1 VASLVAALTA
11 THETP
16 GAPAEAPGRG
26 RSTAVWLGLI
36 LVLAAVLRVWSIDHG
51 LPYSYN
57 LDERAHF
64 VPHAVTMTGG
74 DLNPGYFINPPLLT
88 YLLAAYLSVIHLGGV
103 EQWYASDPTA
113 VFTAA
118 RLVSVLFGVATV
130 AATFAAGRAWFGR
143 TAGLVAAA
151 LIAVA
156 FLPVFYSRLALN
168 DGPGVLPCALTLW
181 CAAIVLKTGSR
192 TALLAGG
199 AAVGAAA
206 SLKYSD
212 GAVVIALVAAAFLS
226 PALSARQALK
236 YLTLAGLISIAF
248 VIVTNPYLFPDWGV
262 FTHDLDRQRK
272 FASGP
277 PLLGQPERNGWVYYV
292 ASSRWA
298 LGILPG
304 LLALAGGIA
313 LLVKG
318 KRREALVLG
327 ALIVLYFLY
336 MGSQSRFYARWMLPL
351 YPALAIL
358 AAYALTQLRN
368 KAVFGVLTALML
380 IPSTY
385 TTVRNAIVLG
395 REDTR
400 SITRDWLVAN
410 VPKGTKVVF
419 EPIAPTEWYGVTPG
433 GGPKADPARQW
444 ERFNRSRAIIAELG
458 RDFRGAR
465 YPANFQN
472 YERTLFPEMLDV
484 YRREHACWV
493 VTGSTQYGRARAEA
507 YRVPEAIEYYRALR
521 RQATV
526 AFKVSPVAAGDA
538 LPRYQ
543 VDTAFN
549 YVDAAYRR
557 PGPEMIVYKL
567 RDCT

>member
-1 VASLVAALTA
+1 MHETAVAA
-11 THETP
+11 P
-16 GAPAEAPGRG
+16 RRD
-26 RSTAVWLGLI
+26 RSAAIWLGLI
-36 LVLAAVLRVWSIDHG
+36 LLAAAALRLWSIDHG

-64 VPHAVTMTGG
+64 VPHAVAMTGG

-88 YLLAAYLSVIHLGGV
+88 YLLAGYLSVLHLGGI
-103 EQWYASDPTA
+103 EDWFAHDPTA
-113 VFTAA
+113 VFVAA
-118 RLVSVLFGVATV
+118 RVVSVAFGVATV
-130 AATFAAGRAWFGR
+130 AATYAAGRAWFGR

-168 DGPGVLPCALTLW
+168 DGPGMLPCALALW
-181 CAAIVLKTGSR
+181 CSAVVLKTGSPK
-192 TALLAGG
+192 ALLAGG

-206 SLKYSD
+206 SFKYSN

-226 PALSARQALK
+226 PELTIRQAFK
-236 YLTLAGLISIAF
+236 YLVFAGLISLAF
-248 VIVTNPYLFPDWGV
+248 VIVTNPYLFADWGV

-277 PLLGQPERNGWVYYV
+277 PLLGQPERNGWWYYV
-292 ASSRWA
+292 RSSEWA
-298 LGILPG
+298 LGILPA
-304 LLALAGGIA
+304 LLAFAGGVT
-313 LLVKG
+313 LLIKR
-318 KRREALVLG
+318 KRREAIVLG
-327 ALIVLYFLY
+327 SLIVLYYLY

-358 AAYALTQLRN
+358 AAYALIQIRQ
-368 KAVFGVLTALML
+368 KAVFGVLVALML
-380 IPSTY
+380 LPSAY
-385 TTVRNAIVLG
+385 TTVRNALVLG

-400 SITRDWLVAN
+400 TITRDWLVAN
-410 VPKGTKVVF
+410 VPPGTRVVF

-444 ERFNRSRAIIAELG
+444 ERWTRSPALIAELG

-472 YERTLFPEMLDV
+472 YERTLEPELIDV

-493 VTGSTQYGRARAEA
+493 VTGSTQYGRARAES
-507 YRVPEAIEYYRALR
+507 YRVPEALEYYRALR
-521 RQATV
+521 RQAAV
-526 AFKVSPVAAGDA
+526 AFKVSPVRGGDR

-543 VDTAFN
+543 VDKAFN
-549 YVDAAYRR
+549 YVEGAYHR
-557 PGPEMIVYKL
+557 PGPEMIVYKI

>member
-1 VASLVAALTA
+1 LTA
-11 THETP
+11 THETAVA
-16 GAPAEAPGRG
+16 APRRD
-26 RSTAVWLGLI
+26 RSTAIWLGLI
-36 LVLAAVLRVWSIDHG
+36 LLVAAALRLWSIQHG

-74 DLNPGYFINPPLLT
+74 DLSPGYFINPPLLT

-103 EQWYASDPTA
+103 ESWFATDPTA
-113 VFTAA
+113 VVTAA
-118 RLVSVLFGVATV
+118 RIVSVLFGVATV
-130 AATFAAGRAWFGR
+130 AATYAAGRAWFGR

-151 LIAVA
+151 LMSVA

-181 CAAIVLKTGSR
+181 CAAIVLRTGSR
-192 TALLAGG
+192 NALLAGG

-206 SLKYSD
+206 SFKYSD

-226 PALSARQALK
+226 PLSIKDALK
-236 YLTLAGLISIAF
+236 YLVGAGLIAVAF
-248 VIVTNPYLFPDWGV
+248 VVVTNPYLIPDWDL

-292 ASSRWA
+292 KSSRWA

-304 LLALAGGIA
+304 LLALAGGIV
-313 LLVKG
+313 LLVRG
-318 KRREALVLG
+318 KRREAIVLG
-327 ALIVLYFLY
+327 SMIVLYYLY

-358 AAYALTQLRN
+358 AAYALTQIRN
-368 KAVFGVLTALML
+368 RVVFAALTALML
-380 IPSTY
+380 IPSAY
-385 TTVRNAIVLG
+385 TTIRNAVVLG

-400 SITRDWLVAN
+400 TITRDWLVAN
-410 VPKGTKVVF
+410 VPQGTKVVF

-444 ERFNRSRAIIAELG
+444 ERFNRSGAMIQEL
-458 RDFRGAR
+458 RKEFRGAG

-472 YERTLFPEMLDV
+472 YERTLFPGMLDV
-484 YRREHACWV
+484 YRREHACWI

-507 YRVPEAIEYYRALR
+507 YRVPEALKYYAALR
-521 RQATV
+521 RRADV
-526 AFKVSPVAAGDA
+526 AFKVSPVSAGDK

-543 VDTAFN
+543 VDKSFN
-549 YVDAAYRR
+549 YVDGAFDR

>member
-1 VASLVAALTA
+1 MTA

-16 GAPAEAPGRG
+16 VAPAEAPGRG

-36 LVLAAVLRVWSIDHG
+36 LLVATVLRVWSIDHG

-88 YLLAAYLSVIHLGGV
+88 YLLAAYLSIIHLGGV
-103 EQWYASDPTA
+103 EQWFASDPTA

-118 RLVSVLFGVATV
+118 RLISVAVRRRD
-130 AATFAAGRAWFGR
+130 GRRHLRGG
-143 TAGLVAAA
+143 AGLVRPHRRPGRRRADGRRVPAG
-151 LIAVA
+151 L
-156 FLPVFYSRLALN
+156 LHRGSRSTTGRAS
-168 DGPGVLPCALTLW
+168 CRARSTLW
-181 CAAIVLKTGSR
+181 CAAIVLRTGSR
-192 TALLAGG
+192 NALLAGG

-206 SLKYSD
+206 SFKYSD
-212 GAVVIALVAAAFLS
+212 GAVVIALVAAAFLR
-226 PALSARQALK
+226 PALSIQQALK
-236 YLTLAGLISIAF
+236 YLTFAGLISIAF

-262 FTHDLDRQRK
+262 FTNDLDRQRK

-292 ASSRWA
+292 KSSRWA

-304 LLALAGGIA
+304 LLAFAGGIA

-358 AAYALTQLRN
+358 AAYALIQVRN
-368 KAVFGVLTALML
+368 RAVFGALIALML

-385 TTVRNAIVLG
+385 TTVRNALVLG

-410 VPKGTKVVF
+410 VPQGTKVVF

-444 ERFNRSRAIIAELG
+444 ERSTRSQALIAEL
-458 RDFRGAR
+458 RKEYRGAG

-472 YERTLFPEMLDV
+472 YERTLFPGMLDV
-484 YRREHACWV
+484 YRASTPAGSSPARRSTAARGPRPTACRRRSST
-493 VTGSTQYGRARAEA
+493 TGRCAAR
-507 YRVPEAIEYYRALR
+507 
-521 RQATV
+521 
-526 AFKVSPVAAGDA
+526 
-538 LPRYQ
+538 PRSRSRS
-543 VDTAFN
+543 A
-549 YVDAAYRR
+549 R
-557 PGPEMIVYKL
+557 
-567 RDCT
+567 

>member
-1 VASLVAALTA
+1 MHETAVAA
-11 THETP
+11 P
-16 GAPAEAPGRG
+16 RRDRSPAI
-26 RSTAVWLGLI
+26 WLGLI
-36 LVLAAVLRVWSIDHG
+36 LLAAAALRLWSIDHG

-64 VPHAVTMTGG
+64 VPHAVAMTGG

-88 YLLAAYLSVIHLGGV
+88 YLLAGYLSVLHLGGI
-103 EQWYASDPTA
+103 EDWFAHDPTA
-113 VFTAA
+113 VFVAA
-118 RLVSVLFGVATV
+118 RVVSVAFGVATV
-130 AATFAAGRAWFGR
+130 AATYAAGRAWFGR

-168 DGPGVLPCALTLW
+168 DGPGMLPCALALW
-181 CAAIVLKTGSR
+181 CSAVVLKTGSPK
-192 TALLAGG
+192 ALLAGG

-206 SLKYSD
+206 SFKYSN

-226 PALSARQALK
+226 PELTIRQAFK
-236 YLTLAGLISIAF
+236 YLVFAGLISLAF
-248 VIVTNPYLFPDWGV
+248 VIVTNPYLFADWGV

-277 PLLGQPERNGWVYYV
+277 PLLGQPERNGWWYYV
-292 ASSRWA
+292 RSSEWA
-298 LGILPG
+298 LGILPA
-304 LLALAGGIA
+304 LLAFAGGVT
-313 LLVKG
+313 LLIKR
-318 KRREALVLG
+318 KRREAIVLG
-327 ALIVLYFLY
+327 SLIVLYYLY

-358 AAYALTQLRN
+358 AAYALIQIRQ
-368 KAVFGVLTALML
+368 KAVFGVLVALML
-380 IPSTY
+380 LPSAY
-385 TTVRNAIVLG
+385 TTVRNALVLG

-400 SITRDWLVAN
+400 TITRDWLVAN
-410 VPKGTKVVF
+410 VPPGTRVVF

-444 ERFNRSRAIIAELG
+444 ERWTRSPALIAELG

-472 YERTLFPEMLDV
+472 YERTLEPELIDV

-493 VTGSTQYGRARAEA
+493 VTGSTQYGRARAES
-507 YRVPEAIEYYRALR
+507 YRVPEALEYYRALR
-521 RQATV
+521 RQAAV
-526 AFKVSPVAAGDA
+526 AFKVSPVRGGDR

-543 VDTAFN
+543 VDKAFN
-549 YVDAAYRR
+549 YVEGAYHR

>member
-1 VASLVAALTA
+1 LTA
-11 THETP
+11 THEPPVVPEETP
-16 GAPAEAPGRG
+16 ARD
-26 RSTAVWLGLI
+26 RSTALWLGLI
-36 LVLAAVLRVWSIDHG
+36 LAVAAALRLWSIQHG

-64 VPHAVTMTGG
+64 VPHAVAMTGG

-88 YLLAAYLSVIHLGGV
+88 YMLAAYLSVIHLGGV
-103 EQWYASDPTA
+103 ETWFAQDPTA

-118 RLVSVLFGVATV
+118 RVVTVVLGVATV

-143 TAGLVAAA
+143 NAGLVAAA
-151 LIAVA
+151 IMAVA
-156 FLPVFYSRLALN
+156 FMPVFYSRLALN
-168 DGPGVLPCALTLW
+168 DGPGMLPCALALW
-181 CAAIVLKTGSR
+181 CSALVLRTGSR
-192 TALLAGG
+192 KALLAGG

-212 GAVVIALVAAAFLS
+212 GAIVIALVAAAFLS
-226 PALSARQALK
+226 PALTFKQALK
-236 YLTLAGLISIAF
+236 YLSLAGLISLAF
-248 VIVTNPYLFPDWGV
+248 VIVTNPYLLVDWSV
-262 FTHDLDRQRK
+262 FTNDLDRQRK

-292 ASSRWA
+292 TSSSWA
-298 LGILPG
+298 FGVLPG
-304 LLALAGGIA
+304 LLAFAGGVT

-327 ALIVLYFLY
+327 SLIVLYYLY

-358 AAYALTQLRN
+358 AAYALTQIRQRV
-368 KAVFGVLTALML
+368 VFGALVALTL
-380 IPSTY
+380 IPITL
-385 TTVRNAIVLG
+385 TTVRNALVLG

-400 SITRDWLVAN
+400 TITRDWLVNN
-410 VPKGTKVVF
+410 VPRGTKVVF

-444 ERFNRSRAIIAELG
+444 ERWTRSPELIAELG
-458 RDFRGAR
+458 ADFRGAR

-472 YERTLFPEMLDV
+472 YERTLEPELIDV

-493 VTGSTQYGRARAEA
+493 VTGSSQYGRARAESH
-507 YRVPEAIEYYRALR
+507 RVPEALKYYRALR

-526 AFKVSPVAAGDA
+526 EFRVSPVKAGDR

-543 VDTAFN
+543 VDKAFN
-549 YVDAAYRR
+549 YVEGAYRR

>member
-1 VASLVAALTA
+1 LTA
-11 THETP
+11 THEP
-16 GAPAEAPGRG
+16 PVAPAEAPR
-26 RSTAVWLGLI
+26 RDRTAAVWLGLI
-36 LVLAAVLRVWSIDHG
+36 LLLATVLRLWSIDHG

-64 VPHAVTMTGG
+64 VPHAVAMTSG

-103 EQWYASDPTA
+103 EQWFASDPTA

-118 RLVSVLFGVATV
+118 RIVSVVFGVATV
-130 AATFAAGRAWFGR
+130 AATYAAGRAWFGR
-143 TAGLVAAA
+143 TAGLVAATI
-151 LIAVA
+151 IAVA

-168 DGPGVLPCALTLW
+168 DGPGMLPCALTLW
-181 CAAIVLKTGSR
+181 CSAIVLRTGSR
-192 TALLAGG
+192 KALLAGG

-206 SLKYSD
+206 SFKYSN
-212 GAVVIALVAAAFLS
+212 GAIVVALIAAAFLS
-226 PALSARQALK
+226 PLTARQALK
-236 YLTLAGLISIAF
+236 GLVFAGLIALAF
-248 VIVTNPYLFPDWGV
+248 VIVTNPYLFPDWGG

-277 PLLGQPERNGWVYYV
+277 PLLGQPERNGWLYYV
-292 ASSRWA
+292 TSSRWA
-298 LGILPG
+298 LGILPAVLAFIG
-304 LLALAGGIA
+304 GVALLA
-313 LLVKG
+313 KD
-318 KRREALVLG
+318 KRREAIVLG
-327 ALIVLYFLY
+327 SVVVLYYLY

-358 AAYALTQLRN
+358 AAYALIQVRN
-368 KAVFGVLTALML
+368 KVVFGVLTALML

-385 TTVRNAIVLG
+385 TTVRNATVMG

-400 SITRDWLVAN
+400 TITRDWLMAH
-410 VPKGTKVVF
+410 VPQGTKVVF
-419 EPIAPTEWYGVTPG
+419 EPIAPTEWYGETPG
-433 GGPKADPARQW
+433 GGPKADPARRW
-444 ERFNRSRAIIAELG
+444 ERWTRSSALIAELG

-472 YERTLFPEMLDV
+472 YERTLEPRLIDV
-484 YRREHACWV
+484 YRREHACWI
-493 VTGSTQYGRARAEA
+493 VTGSTQYGRARAEP
-507 YRVPEAIEYYRALR
+507 YRVPEALKYYRRLR
-521 RQATV
+521 SESTR
-526 AFKVSPVAAGDA
+526 AFRVTPVKPGAK

-543 VDTAFN
+543 VDKSFN
-549 YVDAAYRR
+549 YVDGAYHR

>member
-1 VASLVAALTA
+1 LTA
-11 THETP
+11 THEP
-16 GAPAEAPGRG
+16 PVAPAVAPR
-26 RSTAVWLGLI
+26 RDRTAAVWLGLI
-36 LVLAAVLRVWSIDHG
+36 LLLATVLRLWSIDHG

-64 VPHAVTMTGG
+64 VPHAVAMTSG

-103 EQWYASDPTA
+103 EQWFASDPTA

-118 RLVSVLFGVATV
+118 RIVSVVFGVATV
-130 AATFAAGRAWFGR
+130 AATYAAGRAWFGR

-151 LIAVA
+151 IIAVA

-168 DGPGVLPCALTLW
+168 DGPGMLPCALTLW
-181 CAAIVLKTGSR
+181 CSAIVLRTGSR
-192 TALLAGG
+192 KALLAGG

-206 SLKYSD
+206 SFKYSN
-212 GAVVIALVAAAFLS
+212 GAIVVALIAAAFLS
-226 PALSARQALK
+226 PLTARQALK
-236 YLTLAGLISIAF
+236 GLVFAGLIALAF
-248 VIVTNPYLFPDWGV
+248 VIVTNPYLFPDWGA

-277 PLLGQPERNGWVYYV
+277 PLLGQPERNGWLYYV
-292 ASSRWA
+292 TSRRWA
-298 LGILPG
+298 LGILPAV
-304 LLALAGGIA
+304 LAFIGGVA
-313 LLVKG
+313 LLVKD
-318 KRREALVLG
+318 KRREAIVLG
-327 ALIVLYFLY
+327 SVVVLYYLY

-358 AAYALTQLRN
+358 AAYALIQVRN
-368 KAVFGVLTALML
+368 KVVFGVLTALML

-385 TTVRNAIVLG
+385 TTVRNATVMG

-400 SITRDWLVAN
+400 TITRDWLMAH
-410 VPKGTKVVF
+410 VPQGTKVVF
-419 EPIAPTEWYGVTPG
+419 EPIAPTEWYGETPG
-433 GGPKADPARQW
+433 GGPKADPARRW
-444 ERFNRSRAIIAELG
+444 ERWTRSSALIAELG

-472 YERTLFPEMLDV
+472 YERTLEPRLIDV
-484 YRREHACWV
+484 YRREHACWI
-493 VTGSTQYGRARAEA
+493 VTGSTQYGRARAEP
-507 YRVPEAIEYYRALR
+507 YRVPEALEYYRRLR
-521 RQATV
+521 SESTR
-526 AFKVSPVAAGDA
+526 AFRVTPVKPGAK

-543 VDTAFN
+543 VDKSFN
-549 YVDAAYRR
+549 YVDGAYHR